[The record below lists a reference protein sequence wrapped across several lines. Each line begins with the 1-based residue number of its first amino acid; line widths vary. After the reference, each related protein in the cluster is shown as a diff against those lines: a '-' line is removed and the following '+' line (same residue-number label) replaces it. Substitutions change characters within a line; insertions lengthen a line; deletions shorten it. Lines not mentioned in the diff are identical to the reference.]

1 VVISDN
7 EIDDRDLQFINLM
20 CRVSG
25 GLRESID
32 FIVNDYKKYTRIEVL
47 HTNDV
52 EEQIG
57 RLKQDIDNRLQF
69 TCPCNTKKMADR
81 LAMRLR
87 QDYKDSP
94 EVSSKIICITSEQG
108 RFDAETVTSEWSQS
122 FVIYSPSIT
131 TGIDYNPDKPQTV
144 YLFLDGENTVSPHTA
159 LQMIARNRNIKQ
171 VYICSTGMRN
181 RPEWSSQ
188 EEMHASFD
196 GLKGNLES
204 MSILRDQF
212 SDSTFDECTGM
223 FKFTENR
230 FTDLYKKDRWNDNM
244 MRSSYMHNLD
254 RLLEERGF
262 NVVHPSLKEK
272 LQQVQSMYD
281 RSSLQKLEKLDNEEK
296 NEKFTRYLEGYLSEA
311 ESNFEEC
318 LYRRLKDLQISQEKL
333 QGLIQAHP
341 EHQKRIIEVCTDAKT
356 FEGNRNLGLALRND
370 DGLRKDYEHSGTC
383 NYDMSRQHTPIAKCL
398 LLREMLSIMN
408 HGMSKKL
415 KSYDLTLCQADYDE
429 KERIEVPDNVWETYK
444 HYHKN
449 KNRGRTGEESKPQT
463 RKEWMMSIYFLAKDL
478 FGNRFIK
485 RSETSKQGVKCYN
498 FTTDKM
504 VVDVAIAL
512 MNWSRRNLD
521 DFHHEIVQGYQLGQ
535 RKETD
540 IDRGAPICRF

>member
-1 VVISDN
+1 MNCLDKIRKSVISSLSRLFKHAGKVVISDN

-32 FIVNDYKKYTRIEVL
+32 FIVNYYKKYTGIEVL

-57 RLKQDIDNRLQF
+57 RLKQDIDNSLQF

-81 LAMRLR
+81 LAMQLR
-87 QDYKDSP
+87 QEYKDSP

-108 RFDAETVTSEWSQS
+108 RFDAETVASEWSQS
-122 FVIYSPSIT
+122 FGIYSPSIT

-262 NVVHPSLKEK
+262 NVVHPSLNEK

-281 RSSLQKLEKLDNEEK
+281 RTVTISTSSSSK
-296 NEKFTRYLEGYLSEA
+296 
-311 ESNFEEC
+311 
-318 LYRRLKDLQISQEKL
+318 
-333 QGLIQAHP
+333 
-341 EHQKRIIEVCTDAKT
+341 KRISRA
-356 FEGNRNLGLALRND
+356 RPRSML
-370 DGLRKDYEHSGTC
+370 
-383 NYDMSRQHTPIAKCL
+383 MSRVAPRVGRRSRERFSDPML
-398 LLREMLSIMN
+398 LKAHACSLW
-408 HGMSKKL
+408 
-415 KSYDLTLCQADYDE
+415 ADGWAE
-429 KERIEVPDNVWETYK
+429 GEGAEVWADGKTK
-444 HYHKN
+444 
-449 KNRGRTGEESKPQT
+449 G
-463 RKEWMMSIYFLAKDL
+463 
-478 FGNRFIK
+478 FIK
-485 RSETSKQGVKCYN
+485 KARVRALPQATKSLGRRVR
-498 FTTDKM
+498 
-504 VVDVAIAL
+504 VV
-512 MNWSRRNLD
+512 
-521 DFHHEIVQGYQLGQ
+521 FLGS
-535 RKETD
+535 
-540 IDRGAPICRF
+540 